1 MAISSTG
8 RTASARAAQDDKVG
22 NVLIIFHII
31 YIRVV
36 SRLKSRMVSIV
47 HTTDPVA
54 GPKKALD
61 MIGADRILSRYQRIL
76 IKPNYVNGSHPS
88 TGVTTDPKVVRGI
101 VEYLL
106 EHGWGCDRFAVG
118 EGGMA
123 SVNTMDSF
131 RSSGLIDELKGYGV
145 KIIDLNQEPH
155 VEVGIEG
162 GRSLKSVR
170 VARSFVEYDCILS
183 VPKLKVHCWSLSTLS
198 MKNMMGGMLPKGI
211 MHDDLAQKIVDL
223 NRAFG
228 PELTVIDGILGC
240 QRHELACD
248 PIDSEVIVAGEDF
261 VATDAIGSF
270 LMGLCPEDVPY
281 LALARKAGL
290 GECEM
295 EKIEYAGEQ
304 ISRLRKL
311 YKM

>member
-1 MAISSTG
+1 LKKSTLV
-8 RTASARAAQDDKVG
+8 S
-22 NVLIIFHII
+22 
-31 YIRVV
+31 VV
-36 SRLKSRMVSIV
+36 N
-47 HTTDPVA
+47 TDDPVN
-54 GPKKALD
+54 GPKQALD
-61 MIGADRILSRYQRIL
+61 EIRAPGILKNYQRVL
-76 IKPNYVNGSHPS
+76 IKPNYVNASHPS
-88 TGVTTDPKVVRGI
+88 TGVTTDPRVVRGI

-106 EHGWGCDRFAVG
+106 EHGWSNREFAVG

-131 RSSGLIDELKGYGV
+131 RTSGLVDELNGYGV
-145 KIIDLNQEPH
+145 KLIDLNAEPH
-155 VEVGIEG
+155 VDVEIPG

-198 MKNMMGGMLPKGI
+198 MKNMMGGILPKGI

-248 PIDSEVIVAGEDF
+248 PIQSNVIIAGEDF
-261 VATDAIGSF
+261 VATDAVGSF
-270 LMGLCPEDVPY
+270 LMGLAPEDVPY
-281 LALARKAGL
+281 LQLAKKAGL
-290 GECEM
+290 GENDMEMIRYTCEP
-295 EKIEYAGEQ
+295 
-304 ISRLRKL
+304 ISKLRKHF
-311 YKM
+311 KTC